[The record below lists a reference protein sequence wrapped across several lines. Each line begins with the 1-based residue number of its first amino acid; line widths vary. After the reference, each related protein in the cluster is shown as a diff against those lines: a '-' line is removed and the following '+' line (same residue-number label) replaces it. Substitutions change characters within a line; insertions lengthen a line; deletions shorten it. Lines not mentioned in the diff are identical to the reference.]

1 MRGEAPKQSSMLCL
15 VSPESM
21 VPHDHPLR
29 PIKKMA
35 DQALTELSPLF
46 DEMYASTGRKSIPPE
61 RLLKALL
68 LQALFSVRSE
78 TQLCEQLR
86 YNMLFRWFLDMDMTE
101 EVFDRSSFTSN
112 RARLLE
118 HEVTAHFFVAVVD
131 QARTAG
137 LMSSE
142 HFSVDGTLIEA
153 WGSHKS
159 FRPKDEDDDDQD
171 NNRWSNFKGK
181 RRKNDT
187 HESKTDPDAKL
198 WRKSKGKEAKLSY
211 GANALMENRNGL
223 LVDFRIDTL
232 TGSLERDASIDMIID
247 NVSGRCTV
255 GADKGYDDPRW
266 VEGLRGLGATPHV
279 AQNLTAPQGSYIDK
293 RTTRHPGYVDSQV
306 IRRRIEQIFGWM
318 KTVGGLRRSR
328 FQGVERTRLFGY
340 IVAAAYNL
348 TRISRLLAPS
358 G

>member
-21 VPHDHPLR
+21 VPHEHPLR

-35 DQALTELSPLF
+35 DRALEELSPLF

-68 LQALFSVRSE
+68 LQALFSIRSE
-78 TQLCEQLR
+78 TQVCEQLR
-86 YNMLFRWFLDMDMTE
+86 YNMLYRWFLDMDMTE
-101 EVFDRSSFTSN
+101 APFDRSSFTSN
-112 RARLLE
+112 RERMLT
-118 HEVTAHFFVAVVD
+118 HEATAHFFIAVVA
-131 QARTAG
+131 QAREAG

-153 WGSHKS
+153 WGSLKS
-159 FRPKDEDDDDQD
+159 FRPKDEDDSD
-171 NNRWSNFKGK
+171 NNGWSDFKGEK
-181 RRKNDT
+181 RKNDT
-187 HESKTDPDAKL
+187 HESKTDPDSKL
-198 WRKSKGKEAKLSY
+198 WRKGKGKEAKLCY
-211 GANALMENRNGL
+211 GADALMENRNGL
-223 LVDFRIDTL
+223 LADFEINPISGTLEREMAIEFIARNAEGPCTLGGDKNYDTL
-232 TGSLERDASIDMIID
+232 ECVA
-247 NVSGRCTV
+247 
-255 GADKGYDDPRW
+255 
-266 VEGLRGLGATPHV
+266 GLRALGATPHV
-279 AQNLTAPQGSYIDK
+279 TQNITKKRDSNIDG
-293 RTTRHPGYVDSQV
+293 RTTRHVGYQISQV

-328 FQGVERTRLFGY
+328 YRGVERTRWIGY

-348 TRISRLLAPS
+348 TRMSRLMVPS